1 MRLIHYPAILGLAAL
16 LSLPAA
22 LAGDVVD
29 IGSRRELFVDHL
41 LVDRLVGASLRL
53 GTPLP
58 GGVAVRFNDPVEDDT
73 AFYTTIFKDGDIYR
87 MYYRGALFERKTT
100 CYAESR
106 DGINWTKPDL
116 GLVSIDGSTRNH
128 VILPEARQ
136 FVAFIDG
143 RPGVPASERY
153 KGTSRG
159 PVEPNALVGFL
170 SGDGIRWRMLR
181 DEPIVPKV
189 LINHFDSQNVMF
201 WSEVE
206 EQYVLYARH
215 MEGGRRATARS
226 TSKDFINWTPQVL
239 MSYSDTG
246 TTTPSH
252 HLYTNQT
259 QPYFRAPHIYISLPA
274 RIIFADPRHVK
285 TEGDKQLASRR
296 QRLITPELRDFVK
309 ENMPLMGTA
318 GTGDHSDGVLL
329 TTRAGSTVYDF
340 TFRESFVRPGIGV
353 NNWTTRTNYPACG
366 IVPTGDGEMS
376 FYVQRNYGQ
385 KGTAYLERM
394 TLRLDGFASLN
405 APYQGGEMVTKPLRF
420 KGNRLEINYATS
432 AAGSLRIE
440 IQDPKGQPIPG
451 FTLEECPEIIG
462 DEIER
467 NVAWKGDPDLRSLSG
482 KPVRIRVVLKDADLY
497 SIRFH

>member
-1 MRLIHYPAILGLAAL
+1 MTSIAKASGTGL
-16 LSLPAA
+16 
-22 LAGDVVD
+22 
-29 IGSRRELFVDHL
+29 
-41 LVDRLVGASLRL
+41 
-53 GTPLP
+53 T
-58 GGVAVRFNDPVEDDT
+58 N
-73 AFYTTIFKDGDIYR
+73 
-87 MYYRGALFERKTT
+87 
-100 CYAESR
+100 
-106 DGINWTKPDL
+106 
-116 GLVSIDGSTRNH
+116 ST
-128 VILPEARQ
+128 
-136 FVAFIDG
+136 F
-143 RPGVPASERY
+143 S
-153 KGTSRG
+153 T
-159 PVEPNALVGFL
+159 
-170 SGDGIRWRMLR
+170 
-181 DEPIVPKV
+181 
-189 LINHFDSQNVMF
+189 
-201 WSEVE
+201 EVE
-206 EQYVLYARH
+206 EQYLLYVRH

-246 TTTPSH
+246 TTVPSH

-296 QRLITPELRDFVK
+296 QRIITPELREFIK

-420 KGNRLEINYATS
+420 KGSRLEINGGPA
-432 AAGSLRIE
+432 
-440 IQDPKGQPIPG
+440 KGQTGETTIA
-451 FTLEECPEIIG
+451 L
-462 DEIER
+462 
-467 NVAWKGDPDLRSLSG
+467 
-482 KPVRIRVVLKDADLY
+482 RVVQEKRQLGVGQLLPVLEDGRAQDLLRGEPG
-497 SIRFH
+497 S

>member
-1 MRLIHYPAILGLAAL
+1 MRLIRTPAILGLAAF
-16 LSLPAA
+16 LSLPAG
-22 LAGDVVD
+22 LAADAVD

-58 GGVAVRFNDPVEDDT
+58 GGVAIRYDSPVEDST
-73 AFYTTIFKDGDIYR
+73 AFYTTIFKDGDVYR

-106 DGINWTKPDL
+106 DGITWTKPDL
-116 GLVSIDGSTRNH
+116 GLVSIDGSSQNH
-128 VILPEARQ
+128 VILNEARQ
-136 FVAFIDG
+136 FVAFVDR

-153 KGTSRG
+153 KGVSRG

-170 SGDGIRWRMLR
+170 SGDGLRWRMLR

-189 LINHFDSQNVMF
+189 LINHFDSQNVAF
-201 WSEVE
+201 WSKAE
-206 EQYVLYARH
+206 EQYVVYARH

-226 TSKDFINWTPQVL
+226 TSMDFINWTPQVL
-239 MSYSDTG
+239 MSFSDTG

-274 RIIFADPRHVK
+274 RIIFADPRHIK
-285 TEGDKQLASRR
+285 REEDKELARGR
-296 QRLITPELRDFVK
+296 QRTISPELREFVK

-318 GTGDHSDGVLL
+318 GTGDHSDAVLL

-385 KGTAYLERM
+385 EDSAYLERM

-405 APYQGGEMVTKPLRF
+405 APYEGGEMVTKPLRF
-420 KGNRLEINYATS
+420 KGSRLEINYASS
-432 AAGSLRIE
+432 AAGGIRIE
-440 IQDPKGQPIPG
+440 LQDAKGQPIPG
-451 FTLEECPEIIG
+451 FTLDECPEIIG
-462 DEIER
+462 DQIER
-467 NVAWKGDPDLRSLSG
+467 TVAWKGGSDLSSLSG
-482 KPVRIRVVLKDADLY
+482 KAVRMRVVLKDADLY